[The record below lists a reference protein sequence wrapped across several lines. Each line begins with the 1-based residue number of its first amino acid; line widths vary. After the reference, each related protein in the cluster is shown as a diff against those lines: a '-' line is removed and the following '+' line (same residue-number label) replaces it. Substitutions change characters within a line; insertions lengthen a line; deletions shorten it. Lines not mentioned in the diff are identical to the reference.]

1 MTPKLIQMMVWA
13 GSNLSSFSMAS
24 EALERLSG
32 LSISDRRIRRQ
43 VESVGSARIAEREA
57 AVEKMKSMSLPARR
71 EGRPHEECPDVAVV
85 MMDGGRYQRR
95 DHFGDAN
102 LDEASQTHWRES
114 KIGCFLSMTSKVH
127 DQDPCPNI
135 PSEFAQASAV
145 REIAKIAEKTSDSE
159 DHEITLSSQ
168 AESTTTYEPP
178 ELLSKDVVASGQ
190 CAEQFGFHLEA
201 RAYALN
207 FPQAKRTAFVA
218 DGLRVNWSI
227 QEKHFP
233 DSVAIADIIHVL
245 SYVWSAAQAAEQTD
259 GYSRWSQWIWQGDVH
274 KVISELHQLSE
285 TYSRPEKDTPAT
297 DPRWKIYRALTYLS
311 NNAHHMA
318 YHLYRQKG
326 LPLTSA
332 HIESTVKQINRRIKG
347 TEKFW
352 LQSNSEFVL
361 QLRADSISDSQPLDS
376 FWRRW
381 QANQTGSNRY
391 QVAC

>member
-1 MTPKLIQMMVWA
+1 MVWA

-24 EALERLSG
+24 DALERLSG

-57 AVEKMKSMSLPARR
+57 AVERLKSMSLPARR
-71 EGRPHEECPDVAVV
+71 QGKLHEACPEVAVV

-95 DHFGDAN
+95 DHFGEHTQ
-102 LDEASQTHWRES
+102 DEAGQTHWRES
-114 KIGCFLSMTSKVH
+114 KVGCLLKMTSQVS
-127 DQDPCPNI
+127 DEDPCPNI
-135 PSEFAQASAV
+135 PPEFAQASAV
-145 REIAKIAEKTSDSE
+145 REIAKIAEKTSDLE
-159 DHEITLSSQ
+159 DHEIMLAAQADSTL
-168 AESTTTYEPP
+168 TYEPP
-178 ELLSKDVVASGQ
+178 ELLSKDVVASGR

-201 RAYALN
+201 QAYALN
-207 FPQAKRTAFVA
+207 FPQAHRTAFVA

-233 DSVAIADIIHVL
+233 DSVPIADIIHVL
-245 SYVWSAAQAAEQTD
+245 SYVWSAAQATEQTHV
-259 GYSRWSQWIWQGDVH
+259 YARWAQWIWRGEVQN
-274 KVISELHQLSE
+274 VIQELRQFSE
-285 TYSRPEKDTPAT
+285 THGRPEKDTPAT
-297 DPRWKIYRALTYLS
+297 DPRWRIDRALTYLT

-318 YHLYRQKG
+318 YNLYRQQG